1 MALLPSVWTR
11 VSVQIGYTALICSS
25 RPVSPYYG
33 QFAWFGMLHP
43 EKFPSAIQ
51 RYQKEIL
58 RVLGVLEGV
67 LKDRDW
73 LVGGKMTIAD
83 VSFVMYVLV
92 F

>member
-1 MALLPSVWTR
+1 
-11 VSVQIGYTALICSS
+11 
-25 RPVSPYYG
+25 
-33 QFAWFGMLHP
+33 MLHP

-67 LKDRDW
+67 LKDQDW

-83 VSFVMYVLV
+83 VSFVVYVFV